1 MDEYMLHQLHTAGV
15 SYNAAEEGGGGG
27 VPEKAATMSRLPTRP
42 NKEKGKNLTPL
53 GSEEILSEGGSSENL
68 RQGRRK
74 GGEKGENRNSVVME
88 KAPMVSAVSEAAGK
102 ERKKKGHQRE
112 RSWGGNKLWEG
123 DGEGECSDSKLDRV

>member
-27 VPEKAATMSRLPTRP
+27 VPEKAATMSSRLPRCP

-74 GGEKGENRNSVVME
+74 GGEKGQNRNSVVME

-112 RSWGGNKLWEG
+112 RCWRGNKLWE
-123 DGEGECSDSKLDRV
+123 